1 MQIDQFIIKP
11 FKIAILFAAIVILA
25 VSLSP
30 ATATGNNAQDLNFRL
45 LNIERKLDTVQLRVD
60 AVERVVQSQA
70 LSNTGSSNVSTQALL
85 ELQQQQLLVS
95 QQLLAMQKQMLELRK
110 QVDQQAL
117 RGSDQG
123 KDAEKKDDPKQDSK
137 PKAQPKKP

>member
-1 MQIDQFIIKP
+1 MRIDQFIIKP

-30 ATATGNNAQDLNFRL
+30 ATATSNNAQDLNFRL

-70 LSNTGSSNVSTQALL
+70 LNNTGSSNVSTQALL

-117 RGSDQG
+117 RGNDQR
-123 KDAEKKDDPKQDSK
+123 KDAEKKDEPKQDSK

>member
-1 MQIDQFIIKP
+1 MRIDQFINKP
-11 FKIAILFAAIVILA
+11 FKIAMLFAAIIILA

-45 LNIERKLDTVQLRVD
+45 LNIERKLDTLQLRVD

-123 KDAEKKDDPKQDSK
+123 KEVEKKDEPKQDSK